1 MSIAS
6 VIADQGTV
14 ALNLIIRDSLDKDA
28 LSFCSASGATDRLA
42 LSSFV
47 RGVKALG
54 LWNSM
59 VCWPL
64 RSSQNAG
71 TGTTAYS
78 LGGLGTF
85 DGTLINGPVWN
96 ANAVDFTTNDSRMTT
111 SISVAASPVAAM
123 FVRQAQSDSGDN
135 AAVFLTAGINVN
147 GRQFGQFNAGTLGGS
162 ILIGQRDLWPPGT
175 SAFTFGN
182 FGGAQRLDRQYV
194 AFRVLSASAARLT
207 RNNTTNS
214 SDIVVTGWDTSS
226 PASVQF
232 GYYPVTTADD
242 TLSFM
247 SYITAVIDNT
257 TDAAFYTL
265 YKQTLG
271 TGLGLP

>member
-1 MSIAS
+1 MSVAS

-54 LWNSM
+54 LWESM

-85 DGTLINGPVWN
+85 NGTLINGPTWQSNGIYTDGVNDGAEASIPESAAWTVLAVMKRENNSDSEPKYYWGLVDSAQTSSLQGVTYYLKDAGLGVLMFDGSAAWSPPRQATN
-96 ANAVDFTTNDSRMTT
+96 ATTNFGFQSVVYEESGPSST
-111 SISVAASPVAAM
+111 SSLNGTFANSSSAPNMSS
-123 FVRQAQSDSGDN
+123 VRQDKLVLGRRRYDN
-135 AAVFLTAGINVN
+135 A
-147 GRQFGQFNAGTLGGS
+147 GQAEATH
-162 ILIGQRDLWPPGT
+162 
-175 SAFTFGN
+175 AFY
-182 FGGAQRLDRQYV
+182 AY
-194 AFRVLSASAARLT
+194 ASTKL
-207 RNNTTNS
+207 
-214 SDIVVTGWDTSS
+214 
-226 PASVQF
+226 
-232 GYYPVTTADD
+232 
-242 TLSFM
+242 
-247 SYITAVIDNT
+247 DNT
-257 TDAAFYTL
+257 TVEAVRTL
-265 YKQTLG
+265 YRATLG